1 METPE
6 FLSTL
11 TAMRGFLDA
20 SRSKSQE
27 EILKAF
33 LQHVIHRRHLCES
46 GSVLIDYPEERMLH
60 LFNPDNF
67 LTKQGYL
74 KPGEP
79 WQVEFAYDQGLAGE
93 AFNKREAIYVE
104 IPERIPVSQL
114 SKDRCQSQA
123 CFAFRSLPV
132 IARRRSELSHFI
144 TAVQR
149 SHLRRM
155 QDHFARRLS
164 RSLRSGFQVPQNGLI
179 GAGLGT
185 VVSS

>member
-6 FLSTL
+6 FLTTL
-11 TAMRGFLDA
+11 TAMREFLDA

-27 EILKAF
+27 QILKAF
-33 LQHVIHRRHLCES
+33 LQNVIHRRHLCDS
-46 GSVLIDYPEERMLH
+46 GSVLIDYPEERMLR

-104 IPERIPVSQL
+104 NTRDDPRFSTVE
-114 SKDRCQSQA
+114 
-123 CFAFRSLPV
+123 
-132 IARRRSELSHFI
+132 
-144 TAVQR
+144 
-149 SHLRRM
+149 
-155 QDHFARRLS
+155 
-164 RSLRSGFQVPQNGLI
+164 GQVPIASMLCVPI
-179 GAGLGT
+179 ITSDRA
-185 VVSS
+185 